1 MDSDIRPWTIHNGQW
16 MMDVFDMENGQWT
29 KWTMDNGHL
38 VLNIKLLD
46 IEHWSLANGQL
57 TINIGQWTFLTWTM
71 DNEHLVLNI
80 KLWTLNI
87 GNWTFANGQ

>member
-29 KWTMDNGHL
+29 MDNGHL

-46 IEHWSLANGQL
+46 IEHC
-57 TINIGQWTFLTWTM
+57 
-71 DNEHLVLNI
+71 
-80 KLWTLNI
+80 
-87 GNWTFANGQ
+87 